1 VTGTVVDGTV
11 VVEVVV
17 VVVDEVVDTHSPKPN
32 VRPVIVRL
40 PGWQHESVEYCWNAN
55 TSPGSTSTSPDP
67 VALFSFVSFVTTP
80 LRMICG
86 GSYQDP
92 SFV

>member
-1 VTGTVVDGTV
+1 MTGTVVDGTV

-55 TSPGSTSTSPDP
+55 TSPGST
-67 VALFSFVSFVTTP
+67 
-80 LRMICG
+80 
-86 GSYQDP
+86 
-92 SFV
+92 

>member
-32 VRPVIVRL
+32 VNPVIVRL
-40 PGWQHESVEYCWNAN
+40 PGWQHESVEN
-55 TSPGSTSTSPDP
+55 
-67 VALFSFVSFVTTP
+67 
-80 LRMICG
+80 
-86 GSYQDP
+86 
-92 SFV
+92 